1 MSMPATLRIL
11 LHGRDAAGEPASWA
25 LYDSSGAC
33 VSTGRDP
40 PQRWPRADTL
50 EAVIAASQ
58 VRVACVAL
66 PPIPAARVAAAA
78 RFALEDRVAGPP
90 ESHWLA
96 ASAQR
101 PDGRVAVVIVARAL
115 VAGLR
120 SRIAD
125 LGVALPLTRALAE
138 PELASAGAGA
148 CWCMPAEHDAG
159 GGFVRFADGSA
170 FPVDAIPPDGALPP
184 ELRLAVANAAR
195 DGAAP
200 AQVRVDAAVA
210 DAALA
215 RWRQETGVPFVRGT
229 PWQWHAAGADAFARA
244 TNLLQGEMA
253 PIPAPPRGA
262 RARSLMPALW
272 IAVAALALHV
282 TATLGDW
289 AWWRI
294 DAWRVARA
302 WTAVATA
309 AGVPAAAA
317 STPVAARTALATRYA
332 ESLHAQGLPA
342 PDDALPLLARAAPAL
357 AALPAGVLKA
367 ATYADGHWTLDL
379 QRADPSVIRELDGRL
394 KAAGAPALI
403 ATTPAGTRVRVG
415 AP

>member
-1 MSMPATLRIL
+1 M
-11 LHGRDAAGEPASWA
+11 
-25 LYDSSGAC
+25 
-33 VSTGRDP
+33 
-40 PQRWPRADTL
+40 
-50 EAVIAASQ
+50 IAASQ

-148 CWCMPAEHDAG
+148 CWCIPAEHDAG

-184 ELRLAVANAAR
+184 ELRLALANAAR

-229 PWQWHAAGADAFARA
+229 PWQWHAAGADAFALA

-253 PIPAPPRGA
+253 PIPAPRARRACALVHACTVDRRGGTGAARDGHARGLGMVADRRLACGAGLDGGRDGRRRSRRRSVDAGRRAHGA
-262 RARSLMPALW
+262 RDALRR
-272 IAVAALALHV
+272 VAACAGLAGARTMHCRCSHARRRHWRRCLPASSRPRPTP
-282 TATLGDW
+282 TATGRSICN
-289 AWWRI
+289 ARI
-294 DAWRVARA
+294 R
-302 WTAVATA
+302 
-309 AGVPAAAA
+309 P
-317 STPVAARTALATRYA
+317 
-332 ESLHAQGLPA
+332 
-342 PDDALPLLARAAPAL
+342 
-357 AALPAGVLKA
+357 
-367 ATYADGHWTLDL
+367 
-379 QRADPSVIRELDGRL
+379 
-394 KAAGAPALI
+394 
-403 ATTPAGTRVRVG
+403 
-415 AP
+415 